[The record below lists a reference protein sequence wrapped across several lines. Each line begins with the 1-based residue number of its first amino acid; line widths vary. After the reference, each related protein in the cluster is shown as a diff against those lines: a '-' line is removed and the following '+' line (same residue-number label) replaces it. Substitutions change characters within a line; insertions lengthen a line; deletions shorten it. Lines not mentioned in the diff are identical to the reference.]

1 MKITTTPQEN
11 NITKIVIAADASDLV
26 TIKTHVLEKMA
37 PSVKMAGFRAGKAP
51 LNLVE
56 KQVDSNRLQAE
67 VIDEAINHFYS
78 DAIAKEGIRVVSQ
91 PKVDILKFVPFTE
104 LEFSAEVEVLPI
116 ITLPNYKKKRT
127 MAKIE
132 EVTAK
137 DVTEVM
143 ERLALQGATYKEVER
158 ASKNDDRVNIDFEGS
173 DAKGELVS
181 GASGKD
187 YPLALGSNTFIPGF
201 ENNVVGLKKGDEKT
215 FTIPFPKDYGV
226 KALQGKKVTFKITVN
241 KVEETSKAVIDDT
254 FASTVGPFKTVAE
267 LKTDIKKQLKEE
279 KERQVKAEFE
289 NSLIKDLVQQTAIV
303 LPESLLEEQMESVDR
318 EFKQNLAYRG
328 QTFKEYLANA
338 KLTEETY
345 KEKELKPAAEERLKA
360 GLILS
365 EIAAV
370 ENLTITPEELEVRMQ
385 IMKGQYTDA
394 QMQSELEKPEAKR
407 DVASRMLTEKT
418 VATLVK
424 YAQ

>member
-11 NITKIVIAADASDLV
+11 NITKIVIAADTSDLA
-26 TIKTHVLEKMA
+26 TMKTHVLEKMA

-56 KQVDSNRLQAE
+56 KQVDPNRLQAE

-127 MAKIE
+127 MTKVE

-187 YPLALGSNTFIPGF
+187 YPLALGSDTFIPGF
-201 ENNVVGLKKGDEKT
+201 EDNVVGLKKGDEKT

-254 FASTVGPFKTVAE
+254 FASPVGPFKTVA
-267 LKTDIKKQLKEE
+267 
-279 KERQVKAEFE
+279 
-289 NSLIKDLVQQTAIV
+289 
-303 LPESLLEEQMESVDR
+303 
-318 EFKQNLAYRG
+318 
-328 QTFKEYLANA
+328 
-338 KLTEETY
+338 
-345 KEKELKPAAEERLKA
+345 
-360 GLILS
+360 
-365 EIAAV
+365 
-370 ENLTITPEELEVRMQ
+370 
-385 IMKGQYTDA
+385 
-394 QMQSELEKPEAKR
+394 
-407 DVASRMLTEKT
+407 
-418 VATLVK
+418 
-424 YAQ
+424 

>member
-1 MKITTTPQEN
+1 M
-11 NITKIVIAADASDLV
+11 TKV
-26 TIKTHVLEKMA
+26 
-37 PSVKMAGFRAGKAP
+37 
-51 LNLVE
+51 
-56 KQVDSNRLQAE
+56 
-67 VIDEAINHFYS
+67 
-78 DAIAKEGIRVVSQ
+78 
-91 PKVDILKFVPFTE
+91 
-104 LEFSAEVEVLPI
+104 
-116 ITLPNYKKKRT
+116 
-127 MAKIE
+127 E

-187 YPLALGSNTFIPGF
+187 YPLALGSDTFIPGF
-201 ENNVVGLKKGDEKT
+201 EDNVVGLKKGDEKT

-267 LKTDIKKQLKEE
+267 LKTDINKQLKEE

-289 NSLIKDLVQQTAIV
+289 NTLIKDLVQQTAIV

>member
-1 MKITTTPQEN
+1 
-11 NITKIVIAADASDLV
+11 
-26 TIKTHVLEKMA
+26 VL
-37 PSVKMAGFRAGKAP
+37 
-51 LNLVE
+51 
-56 KQVDSNRLQAE
+56 
-67 VIDEAINHFYS
+67 
-78 DAIAKEGIRVVSQ
+78 
-91 PKVDILKFVPFTE
+91 
-104 LEFSAEVEVLPI
+104 
-116 ITLPNYKKKRT
+116 
-127 MAKIE
+127 
-132 EVTAK
+132 
-137 DVTEVM
+137 
-143 ERLALQGATYKEVER
+143 
-158 ASKNDDRVNIDFEGS
+158 
-173 DAKGELVS
+173 
-181 GASGKD
+181 
-187 YPLALGSNTFIPGF
+187 
-201 ENNVVGLKKGDEKT
+201 
-215 FTIPFPKDYGV
+215 
-226 KALQGKKVTFKITVN
+226 
-241 KVEETSKAVIDDT
+241 DDT

-267 LKTDIKKQLKEE
+267 LKADIKKQLKEE
-279 KERQVKAEFE
+279 KDRQAKAEFE
-289 NSLIKDLVQQTAIV
+289 NTLIKDLVQKTAIK
-303 LPESLLEEQMESVDR
+303 LPASLLEEQMESVDR